1 MKRLIV
7 LLSLFMIL
15 ASIVAFAENKP
26 QQKNTPEKQEQ
37 ETPPVK
43 NKFIIHLKDGGS
55 VETSNYTYE
64 NGKVKMVLPSGFMSL
79 DRSMISKIEEIKG
92 EDEANIQKIIKLPE
106 DKQGAKSSTTRQ
118 GEPVPSRPAPP
129 PHAEPPVPADDNGH
143 TQLWWKDRVTEWKKK
158 LAEAQE
164 RYAKAQDD
172 WNKYNGLVSTVPAGT
187 TANPSVSDFQ
197 ATQYQDL
204 RGAARVAMDQAQ
216 ADMDEARRMLE
227 EVLPDEARKAGAP
240 PGWAR

>member
-15 ASIVAFAENKP
+15 ASIFAFAEVNP
-26 QQKNTPEKQEQ
+26 QQKKTPEKQEQ

-43 NKFIIHLKDGGS
+43 NKFIIHLKQGGS

-64 NGKVKMVLPSGFMSL
+64 NGKVKMVLPTGFMSL

-92 EDEANIQKIIKLPE
+92 EDEANVQKIIRLPE
-106 DKQGAKSSTTRQ
+106 ETQGAKPSGGRQ
-118 GEPVPSRPAPP
+118 GEPVPSRTAPST
-129 PHAEPPVPADDNGH
+129 HAEPAVPADDNGH
-143 TQLWWKDRVTEWKKK
+143 TQIWWKGRVTEWKKK
-158 LAEAQE
+158 LADAQE

-172 WNKYNGLVSTVPAGT
+172 WNKYNGLVGNLPAGNK
-187 TANPSVSDFQ
+187 ANPSVSDFQ